1 MSAVAARLPDA
12 RQVAGACLLVLAVAI
27 GALAGLDP
35 KFAIAAAL
43 GLAFVVIAIV
53 NLAAGVAIFCLLA
66 FLELA
71 PVVGGPVFSFAK
83 LAGLTLAIS
92 WIAVVASDTRGERL
106 IFSRHAALTGTT
118 ALFIAWALISSSW
131 AEDPGVAA
139 SSAQRFAL
147 NALLI
152 PIVYTAITE
161 AKHVRGVAAALAAGG
176 AAAAVYGLSVIPSAA
191 EASDSVTA
199 AADLNR
205 ITGTVGDP
213 NLLASLLLVGMI
225 MAIALALD
233 RHRAAAG
240 RVLCAGVATVCFIA
254 AVATVSRGGIIA
266 LGVAL
271 IATVAF
277 AGKRRGRAVVGIA
290 IFATLAVTYVL
301 AFASESQIARL
312 ENADGGSGRTDIW
325 KVGWRM
331 VEANPGHGVGAGN
344 FNVSSVHY
352 LLVEPGAVA
361 RSSYIVD
368 TPAVAHNMYLE
379 VLAELGIPGLAL
391 FLLILII
398 CTAAAVRAA
407 SAFDRCGEDGLALI
421 ARGVAISLCSMMAA
435 DFFLAAEYGKLLWL
449 LLSLGPALLA
459 VARRIESG
467 AQSPPDSAR
476 P

>member
-1 MSAVAARLPDA
+1 MSAAAARLPEP
-12 RQVAGACLLVLAVAI
+12 RHIAGVCLAVLAIAI
-27 GALAGLDP
+27 GGLAGLDP
-35 KFAIAAAL
+35 KFAIAAAF
-43 GLAFVVIAIV
+43 GLAFVVVAIA

-71 PVVGGPVFSFAK
+71 PVAGGPIVSFAK

-92 WIAVVASDTRGERL
+92 WVAVVATDARGERL
-106 IFSRHAALTGTT
+106 VFSRHPALIGTA
-118 ALFIAWALISSSW
+118 ALFIAWAVISMSW

-152 PIVYTAITE
+152 PIVYTAIAE
-161 AKHVRGVAAALAAGG
+161 PKHVRWVASALVAGG
-176 AAAAVYGLSVIPSAA
+176 AAAAIYGLSVIPSAA

-205 ITGTVGDP
+205 ISGTVGDP

-233 RHRAAAG
+233 RGQPGAIRL
-240 RVLCAGVATVCFIA
+240 LCSGAATVCFVAI
-254 AVATVSRGGIIA
+254 VATVSRGGIIA
-266 LGVAL
+266 LGAAL
-271 IATVAF
+271 IAAVAF
-277 AGKRRGRAVVGIA
+277 AGKRRGRTALGVA
-290 IFATLAVTYVL
+290 IFATLAIAYVL

-379 VLAELGIPGLAL
+379 VLAELGIPGLVL

-407 SAFDRCGEDGLALI
+407 SAFDRCGEGGLALI
-421 ARGVAISLCSMMAA
+421 ARGVAVSLCAMMAA

-459 VARRIESG
+459 VARRTESD
-467 AQSPPDSAR
+467 AQLKRS
-476 P
+476 